1 MEGYRGIDYLR
12 NKLKKKKRRNE
23 TRYRFYEMKNRMKDF
38 NITTPKEFRAMKEC
52 IGWCTKSVDVIADR
66 LSFRKFSNDIYQIND
81 IYNMNNPDIL
91 FDSAIISA
99 LITSCSFIYISKNI
113 DGFPQLQV
121 IDGRNATGILDPITN
136 MLTEGYAVLE
146 RDSIGNPT
154 LEAYFTKEQ
163 TEYYEKGKAPYS
175 EINVAPYAL
184 LVPVIFR
191 PDPKRKFGHSRI
203 SRAQMAIQESA
214 MRTLKRAEISAEFYS
229 FPQKY
234 ILGMSQDSEEMDSW
248 KATIST
254 FLNFTKDE
262 DGDHP
267 SVGQFQQQ
275 SMTPYVDQMK
285 MFASLFAGESGLTM
299 DDLGFSTDNPSSV
312 EAIKA
317 QHENLRLIGRRAQKT
332 FGSAFINAGYL
343 AACVR
348 DGKAYKRNALYMTKT
363 KWEPLFEPD
372 SSTLTVI
379 GDGVSKI
386 NTAVPGYFTKENL
399 RDLTG
404 IDYNSDINVNSQVD
418 IKEMVSQKE
427 QMNEGE

>member
-66 LSFRKFSNDIYQIND
+66 LSFREFSNDIYQINE

-146 RDSIGNPT
+146 RDSKGNPT

-191 PDPKRKFGHSRI
+191 PDPKRMFGHSRI

-348 DGKAYKRNALYMTKT
+348 DSKAYKRNALYMTKP